1 MARDT
6 PFETLLAA
14 QTTGVLQLIRR
25 ADDGR
30 LHLHYANPAAAD
42 LLGPG
47 LHLGEPLDAL
57 LPGAEGLHRALADVL
72 REGQGLTVRELALT
86 TAAGRALTVDATLTL
101 LGETGDAVLV
111 ELTALDRHRLIAQEQ
126 QLASQQETLRE
137 VVRGLAH
144 EIKNP
149 LGGLRGAAQLLER
162 RVTDDT
168 ARECARVILTEAD
181 RLRALVD
188 ALLGPA
194 QRAAREPV
202 NLHELIEHVRALIAH
217 DAPGL
222 ALVRDYD
229 PSLPEVVA
237 VRDHLTQALLNLA
250 RNATQALAVAGEAG
264 RGEHGAARGT
274 LTLRSRA
281 LRQYTLNGVRHRLVA
296 RVEVEDDGPGVP
308 EALRDRLF
316 FPMVSGRDGGSGL
329 GLAIAQDLV
338 TRHGGLIEWESRPGR
353 TVFAML
359 LPLTDDT
366 RGDR

>member
-1 MARDT
+1 VLDA
-6 PFETLLAA
+6 L
-14 QTTGVLQLIRR
+14 TTGVLLLDAAEQVAYL
-25 ADDGR
+25 
-30 LHLHYANPAAAD
+30 NPAAAEW
-42 LLGPG
+42 LGTGAHPG
-47 LHLGEPLDAL
+47 AGILEL
-57 LPGAEGLHRALADVL
+57 LPHAHAFHAARADVA
-72 REGQGLTVRELALT
+72 RERQGLTVRELAFAT
-86 TAAGRALTVDATLTL
+86 PAGRAFTADATLTPL
-101 LGETGDAVLV
+101 ESGELLV
-111 ELTALDRHRLIAQEQ
+111 ELVALDRHRLIAHEQ
-126 QLASQQETLRE
+126 QLATQQETLRE

-194 QRAAREPV
+194 QRAAKEPT
-202 NLHELIEHVRALIAH
+202 NLHEVIEHVLALIAH
-217 DAPGL
+217 DAPGVAL
-222 ALVRDYD
+222 ARDYD

-250 RNATQALAVAGEAG
+250 RNAVEAG
-264 RGEHGAARGT
+264 AATVR
-274 LTLRSRA
+274 LRTRA

-296 RVEVEDDGPGVP
+296 RIEVEDDGAGVP
-308 EALRDRLF
+308 EALRERLF

-338 TRHGGLIEWESRPGR
+338 TRHGGLIEWDSQPGR
-353 TVFAML
+353 TVFALL
-359 LPLTDDT
+359 LPLLDDK
-366 RGDR
+366 RDAHG